1 MSQPETQTVSDDR
14 GHGFVR
20 ALGTVDAL
28 FIGFGA
34 MIGFGWVVL
43 TGDWLNGAGTLGAII
58 AFAVGGII
66 MCFVGT
72 VYSEMVAAMPH
83 AGGEHNYL
91 IRAMGPRVSLF
102 GSWAITGGYI
112 SVVMFE
118 AVSVPKTAVYLFPNL
133 EQIKLWNV
141 AGFDVYL
148 TWALIGTIC
157 AIVIAW
163 VNIRGVKVASMVQ
176 TFVVWFL
183 IIVGLMLLTGGF
195 IGGNL
200 ENTEPL
206 FTGGGAGFISVMAVV
221 PFLFVG
227 FDVIPQSA
235 EEVKFLPAK
244 IGKLVVLSVVM
255 AIIFYIIIIGTTS
268 MAMPASQLGTHD
280 LVTAD
285 ALSIM
290 FDSDIWGKIVI
301 AGGLAG
307 IITSWN
313 AFLMGSS
320 RLMWAMAAAGMIPK
334 WFGKLHPKYRTP
346 SNAIIFIGHPL
357 RHRPVLR
364 HRGARLDR
372 RRRIAR
378 HRHRLLPRQRRL
390 PRPAQARAEHG
401 APPAHRRS
409 RATAD
414 VVIGVI
420 SAVLTLHPLHPLHPG
435 HPGLRTAGLAVVGRL
450 RRLAPRRRAA
460 SCSGCPPASRP
471 ARTRR
476 TNSSRRSRP
485 SAESD
490 RGSYPSPLAALR
502 TASGTPHR

>member
-1 MSQPETQTVSDDR
+1 MSQPETQTVTGDR

-43 TGDWLNGAGTLGAII
+43 TGEWLNGAGTLGAII

-141 AGFDVYL
+141 AGFDVHL
-148 TWALIGTIC
+148 TWALVGTIT
-157 AIVIAW
+157 AIIIAW
-163 VNIRGVKVASMVQ
+163 VNIRGVKLASMVQ

-195 IGGNL
+195 VGGSL

-206 FTGGGAGFISVMAVV
+206 FTGGGAGFIGVMAVV

-235 EEVKFLPAK
+235 EEVKLPPAK
-244 IGKLVVLSVVM
+244 IGKLVVLSVIM
-255 AIIFYIIIIGTTS
+255 AIVFYIIIIGTTS
-268 MAMPASQLGTHD
+268 MAMPADELGTHD

-346 SNAIIFIGHPL
+346 SNAIIFIGILSAIAPFFGTAALGWIVDAGSPAIVIAYFLVSVGFLVLRKREPNMERPL
-357 RHRPVLR
+357 RI
-364 HRGARLDR
+364 GGDR
-372 RRRIAR
+372 N
-378 HRHRLLPRQRRL
+378 
-390 PRPAQARAEHG
+390 G
-401 APPAHRRS
+401 G
-409 RATAD
+409 

-420 SAVLTLHPLHPLHPG
+420 SSVLTFILFILYIPITPVSAQLAWQSWVGFAVWLLVGIWFMIKLPTG
-435 HPGLRTAGLAVVGRL
+435 IKAGPNAENELLAKVK
-450 RRLAPRRRAA
+450 
-460 SCSGCPPASRP
+460 
-471 ARTRR
+471 
-476 TNSSRRSRP
+476 
-485 SAESD
+485 
-490 RGSYPSPLAALR
+490 ALR
-502 TASGTPHR
+502 GK